1 MLSDSDLMPPEMEEQ
16 LSEEASNLPN
26 TSEPPSAALRSF
38 HFKKG
43 GKGANT
49 PDITDNLL
57 NMDLLAPSY
66 GAAGGAAGRAEPS
79 ATASTSTSQ
88 SHLPGIPEGAERAV
102 LGGDMTARQSAISRV
117 AAGIVP
123 PTQYR
128 GASCTAQLASGSR
141 MDTEV
146 DYQTLAAERKGADW
160 HCPRPSPSLEMSV
173 AAAVLC
179 LMLCSAGSSGS
190 KESRPRR
197 KPYGPSKTK
206 SGTGSSGSKEYRP
219 RRKPDG
225 LSYPR
230 RKETSLATGSVY

>member
-1 MLSDSDLMPPEMEEQ
+1 MHACADESAGARVERPSKRSTPTESELADAPMLSDSDLMPPEMEEQ

-26 TSEPPSAALRSF
+26 PSEPPSAAFRSF

-79 ATASTSTSQ
+79 AAASTSTSQ

-128 GASCTAQLASGSR
+128 GASCTAAQLASGSR
-141 MDTEV
+141 MHTEV
-146 DYQTLAAERKGADW
+146 DYQTLAA
-160 HCPRPSPSLEMSV
+160 
-173 AAAVLC
+173 
-179 LMLCSAGSSGS
+179 
-190 KESRPRR
+190 
-197 KPYGPSKTK
+197 
-206 SGTGSSGSKEYRP
+206 
-219 RRKPDG
+219 
-225 LSYPR
+225 
-230 RKETSLATGSVY
+230 